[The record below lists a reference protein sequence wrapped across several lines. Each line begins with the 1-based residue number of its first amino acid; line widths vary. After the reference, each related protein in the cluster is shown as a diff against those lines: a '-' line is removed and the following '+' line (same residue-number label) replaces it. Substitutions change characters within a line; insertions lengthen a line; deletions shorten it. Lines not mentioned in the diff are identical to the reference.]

1 MKAKILLAMA
11 AFALQ
16 PVQAQR
22 VQQPLGRGVVAVQNG
37 ANVTVSWRRLVQ
49 DPENC
54 LWNVY
59 VAQGDGAGQK
69 LNSKPLTANN
79 LRVASSQIPV
89 GASVYVTRV
98 SAEDGTESEPS
109 AAYQRR
115 SQTLRNIYVD
125 IRFGGGS
132 PLEKAKYDTKYV
144 WPVDIDG
151 NGEYDYILDR
161 LPVAGGNQYLEA
173 YMADGTYLWTVDM
186 GPNEWISSG
195 QADQVTAYD
204 FDCDGYGEVVV
215 QTSDGT
221 RFWDQ
226 QAKTWGKYVGGADN
240 PDTDGDGIV
249 NYEQQG
255 VRNAPRYIS
264 VIDARTGTE
273 KACVEQ
279 QYNEYYNRTNRAE
292 LMGDEYNKHT
302 GHCGI
307 FYHDGVHPA
316 YVMEWCARTVDKQ
329 HHYYNSA
336 FAFEYDAEGKA
347 TQLKQLFQKP
357 KGGAEFHSIRILDA
371 DGDGRDEMAS
381 GAYVMDHD
389 GSTLCNTGI
398 AHGDRF
404 RISDINPDRPGLE
417 VYAIQQNAPDMLG
430 QILWDVATGEAIKKW
445 YLSAVG
451 DVGRGECLD
460 LDPAHKGWELF
471 SFVNDLQVYN
481 AEGDPISGMKGYWP
495 TEGVWWDGELDRENV
510 AAPDGDGFNAMIVD
524 YKRGRLFEIAKESG
538 WAIRSSNAMRAKF
551 WGDIIGDW
559 REELVLNRYEGDVNV
574 GIVGFSTDV
583 TTSVSNIY
591 CLMQDPHYRQ
601 DCTTKGYYQSPNP
614 GFYLGYDMPR
624 PQLPPVMQDDERNQV
639 AGLTLGNSTVQPRQ
653 GIENLYLM
661 PVKGQTLTLGAAPD
675 ASAMLWKSQTGTAIV
690 PQGVE
695 INSRVVV
702 SEGTLQMDGS
712 VKGIVDLRARG
723 TLSGCGAVDS
733 IVVEGALNYEGGRLM
748 PLGTLAI
755 GSTLDVAARTYVET
769 NIQQSNL
776 LLVQGDLRLNAP
788 LVFTIPTE
796 QAAEGSYTLVQC
808 TGRIVGE
815 VARCQVRGLTGKSYD
830 IQVVENKLVLTIH
843 GQRAALQNVSWT
855 GSESAVWDYQTNNW
869 LVGGEPTGF
878 VSGDGI
884 VFDDQATATTIS
896 VPNLMPAQSMLV
908 DNTAK
913 DYVFNGEGGLSGAA
927 SLTKE
932 GAGRLTLNTTK
943 SDYTGNTYIYGGT
956 VVVKELADA
965 GTPSSLGSGNQTA
978 GSITIAK
985 ATLHINNSNT
995 STNRPIA
1002 LSDTATLHIPS
1013 GAASLKGRITG
1024 SGTLRKTGGGQL
1036 NITYAGANAW
1046 AATILEAGTLAQGA
1060 WNSTFG
1066 AATSTIF
1073 VTGNTTL
1080 RIFDTNTSSQAPNIQ
1095 NKINVARGK
1104 TLQMEFGRR
1113 CSFTGALL
1121 GEGTVNMTF
1130 PYVRADLSMDG
1141 SKFQGTLNINSANG
1155 RLTKATDL
1163 SQAKVNLAAG
1173 ANLGGYK
1180 GGSGN
1185 TQNLTHKIGTL
1196 TGEGE
1201 LYTGTWNVGYK
1212 ETNVTFAGNTASD
1225 ATLNKVGTGK
1235 LTLSGTL
1242 QGALNVQ
1249 QGSVVATGTLAAVT
1263 VKAGATLQTGNAV
1276 SSKANVSG
1284 RLRVEA
1290 NGRLQVR
1297 VSSATKRCSQFVVS
1311 GAVSLVSPTIVLDDV
1326 SGTPSYA
1333 EGMELQIIDAAQN
1346 ITLTGTP
1353 ILLPERPADGL
1364 AWDLSALETD
1374 GILRVKADATAIGG
1388 IRADELGGK
1397 RVYDLGGRRV
1407 LQPQAGKVYI
1417 VDGKK
1422 KQVKP

>member
-1 MKAKILLAMA
+1 MLFA
-11 AFALQ
+11 ASFVWL
-16 PVQAQR
+16 PIRAQR

-37 ANVTVSWRRLVQ
+37 TNVTVTWRRLAQ
-49 DPENC
+49 DPEDC

-59 VAQGDGAGQK
+59 VTQNDEAKK
-69 LNSKPLTANN
+69 LNNQPLQANN
-79 LRVASSQIPV
+79 LRVSAGQIPV
-89 GASVYVTRV
+89 GASVSVTRV
-98 SAEDGTESEPS
+98 NATDGTESEPS
-109 AAYQRR
+109 AAYERK
-115 SQTLRNIYVD
+115 SQTLRNIFVD

-132 PLEKAKYDTKYV
+132 PLENAKYDTKYV

-151 NGEYDYILDR
+151 NGEFDYIVDR
-161 LPVAGGNQYLEA
+161 LPVSGGHQYLEA

-186 GPNEWISSG
+186 GPNELISFG
-195 QADQVTAYD
+195 QSDQVTAYD
-204 FDCDGYGEVVV
+204 FDCDGFGDVIV

-221 RFWDQ
+221 RFWDR
-226 QAKTWGKYVGGADN
+226 QAKTWGRYVGGGDN

-249 NYEQQG
+249 DYEQQS

-264 VIDARTGTE
+264 VIDARTGAE
-273 KACVEQ
+273 KAFVEQ
-279 QYNEYYNRTNRAE
+279 QYNEHYNRTNRAA
-292 LMGDEYNKHT
+292 LMGDEYNRHT

-316 YVMEWCARTVDKQ
+316 YVMEWCARTVEGKR
-329 HHYYNSA
+329 HYYYNSA

-347 TQLKQLFQKP
+347 TQLKQLFQEP
-357 KGGAEFHSIRILDA
+357 TGGAVFHSIRILDA
-371 DGDGRDEMAS
+371 DGDGCDEMCS
-381 GAYVMDHD
+381 GGYMMDNN
-389 GSTLCNTGI
+389 GSTLCNSGI

-417 VYAIQQNAPDMLG
+417 VYAIQQDAPDMLG
-430 QILWDVATGEAIKKW
+430 QILWDAATGEPIKKW

-481 AEGDPISGMKGYWP
+481 AEGDAIPGMKGYWP

-510 AAPDGDGFNAMIVD
+510 AAPDGDGYNAMIVD

-559 REELVLNRYEGDVNV
+559 REELVLNRYEGNVNV

-624 PQLPPVMQDDERNQV
+624 PQLPPVIQDDDRNQV
-639 AGLTLGNSTVQPRQ
+639 AGLTLGSATVQPRQ
-653 GIENLYLM
+653 GIDNLYLM
-661 PVKGQTLTLGAAPD
+661 PVKGQTLTLGAAPE
-675 ASAMLWKSQTGTAIV
+675 ATATVWKSQQGAAVV
-690 PQGVE
+690 PQGME
-695 INSRVVV
+695 LASRVIV
-702 SEGTLQMDGS
+702 SEGALQVDGN

-723 TLSGCGAVDS
+723 TLSGCGTVDS
-733 IVVEGALNYEGGRLM
+733 LTLEGALNYDGGRLM
-748 PLGTLAI
+748 PRGTLTV
-755 GSTLDVAARTYVET
+755 GSTLDIAARTFVET
-769 NIQQSNL
+769 DIRQANL
-776 LLVQGDLRLNAP
+776 LLVRGDLRIAAP

-796 QAAEGSYTLVQC
+796 QVAEGSYTLVQC
-808 TGRIVGE
+808 TGSIAGD
-815 VARCQVRGLTGKSYD
+815 VAQCRVRGLTGKSYD
-830 IQVVENKLVLTIH
+830 IRVVENKLVLTVH
-843 GQRAALQNVSWT
+843 GQREALQNVAWT
-855 GSESAVWDYQTNNW
+855 GNESAVWDYQTANW
-869 LVGGEPTGF
+869 LAGDEPTGF

-884 VFDDQATATTIS
+884 VFDDRATATTIS
-896 VPNLMPAQSMLV
+896 APDLMPAQSMLV
-908 DNTAK
+908 DNTDK
-913 DYVFNGEGGLSGAA
+913 NFVFNGEGGLSGAA
-927 SLTKE
+927 SLTKQ

-943 SDYTGNTYIYGGT
+943 SDYTGNTYINGGT

-965 GTPSSLGSGNQTA
+965 GMPSSLGSGNATA
-978 GSITIAK
+978 GSITIGK
-985 ATLHINNSNT
+985 ATLSINNSNT
-995 STNRPIA
+995 STNRPII
-1002 LSDTATLHIPS
+1002 LTDTATLQIPT

-1024 SGTLRKTGGGQL
+1024 NGTLCKTGGGQL
-1036 NITYAGANAW
+1036 NITYAGANSW

-1066 AATSTIF
+1066 AATSTIH

-1080 RIFDTNTSSQAPNIQ
+1080 RIFDTNTGSQAPNIQ
-1095 NKINVARGK
+1095 NKIDINKGK
-1104 TLQMEFGRR
+1104 TLKMEFGRR

-1163 SQAKVNLAAG
+1163 SQAKVNLVSG

-1185 TQNLTHKIGTL
+1185 TQNLTHKIGAL

-1242 QGALNVQ
+1242 NGALNVQ
-1249 QGSVVATGTLAAVT
+1249 QGTAVATGTLAAVT
-1263 VKAGATLQTGNAV
+1263 VKAGATLQAGTVV
-1276 SSKANVSG
+1276 SAKPALTG
-1284 RLRVEA
+1284 RLRVES
-1290 NGRLQVR
+1290 NGCLQLT
-1297 VSSATKRCSQFVVS
+1297 VSSSSKRCSQFVVS
-1311 GAVSLVSPTIVLDDV
+1311 GVVSLASPVIVLNDV
-1326 SGTPSYA
+1326 SANPAYA
-1333 EGMELQIIDAAQN
+1333 DGMELQIFNAAQN

-1353 ILLPERPADGL
+1353 TLLPERPAEGL

-1374 GILRVKADATAIGG
+1374 GIIRVKADATAIGG

-1397 RVYDLGGRRV
+1397 CVYDLNGRRV
-1407 LQPQAGKVYI
+1407 MQPQRGNIYI

-1422 KQVKP
+1422 IRVE